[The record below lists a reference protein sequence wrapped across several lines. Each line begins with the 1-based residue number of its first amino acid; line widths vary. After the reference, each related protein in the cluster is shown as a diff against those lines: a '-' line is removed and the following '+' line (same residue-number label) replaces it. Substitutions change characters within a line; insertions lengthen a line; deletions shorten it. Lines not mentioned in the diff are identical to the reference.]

1 MQNDLGTEG
10 ELCSLYEDNE
20 VKTRE
25 CGVVVPVLL
34 SKPSSVR
41 LLFLVQTKNEKNI
54 DTNVKMVNLQN

>member
-10 ELCSLYEDNE
+10 ELCSLCEDNE

-34 SKPSSVR
+34 GKPSVR
-41 LLFLVQTKNEKNI
+41 LLFLVQSKNEKTI
-54 DTNVKMVNLQN
+54 GTNVQMVNLRN